1 MHGVDQ
7 TGLSQKA
14 GPVTSHLRIA
24 HDAAELGP
32 ANRVGTA
39 GCYLAFDV
47 LVGADARYL
56 GYASPETTTA
66 VVSTSPVPTGSM
78 VRDPGVAA
86 PDVPALV
93 ERITGRS
100 RAVVALDA
108 QAAANALFG
117 DAMPANLLLVGAAY
131 QSGALPV
138 SAEAIEWAIELNGV
152 AVAANT
158 AAFRW
163 GRVAVADP
171 DAFAAAT
178 AGPAP
183 PIAPPTWTE
192 LGELAGETRRLAGI
206 RAQLLADYQ
215 DSRTARRYVNDLL
228 TVWRAERRLGEDT
241 AFSEAVARGL
251 HKLTAYKDE
260 YEVARLLTDPAFE
273 ARLAAEVPGGTGLR
287 YRLHPPTLKALGRQ
301 QKIAFG
307 PWMRPV
313 LQALARGKALR
324 GTPLDPFG
332 RAPIRQLERALRD
345 EYRALVLR
353 LAAELSADSYPT
365 AVAAAEAADLVRGY
379 EDVKLAGV
387 RRYRARLDSL
397 GLSPA

>member
-1 MHGVDQ
+1 MFLAGIGGTGIVTVNQVLGSAAVRDGFAVHGVDQ

-24 HDAAELGP
+24 RDAAELGP

-138 SAEAIEWAIELNGV
+138 SAEAIEWAIELNGRGGGGQHRRV
-152 AVAANT
+152 PVGAGGG
-158 AAFRW
+158 RRS
-163 GRVAVADP
+163 GRV
-171 DAFAAAT
+171 
-178 AGPAP
+178 
-183 PIAPPTWTE
+183 
-192 LGELAGETRRLAGI
+192 RRRDRG
-206 RAQLLADYQ
+206 
-215 DSRTARRYVNDLL
+215 RRRRSPRRPGRSSAS
-228 TVWRAERRLGEDT
+228 WRGR
-241 AFSEAVARGL
+241 
-251 HKLTAYKDE
+251 
-260 YEVARLLTDPAFE
+260 
-273 ARLAAEVPGGTGLR
+273 PGGSRASGR
-287 YRLHPPTLKALGRQ
+287 SCSPTTRTPA
-301 QKIAFG
+301 
-307 PWMRPV
+307 RPV
-313 LQALARGKALR
+313 A
-324 GTPLDPFG
+324 T
-332 RAPIRQLERALRD
+332 
-345 EYRALVLR
+345 
-353 LAAELSADSYPT
+353 
-365 AVAAAEAADLVRGY
+365 
-379 EDVKLAGV
+379 
-387 RRYRARLDSL
+387 
-397 GLSPA
+397 

>member
-1 MHGVDQ
+1 M
-7 TGLSQKA
+7 
-14 GPVTSHLRIA
+14 
-24 HDAAELGP
+24 
-32 ANRVGTA
+32 
-39 GCYLAFDV
+39 
-47 LVGADARYL
+47 LVGADARNL

-178 AGPAP
+178 AGAAPTAAADAGRSSASWRGRRGGSRASGRSCSPTTRTPARP
-183 PIAPPTWTE
+183 VATWT
-192 LGELAGETRRLAGI
+192 TC
-206 RAQLLADYQ
+206 
-215 DSRTARRYVNDLL
+215 
-228 TVWRAERRLGEDT
+228 
-241 AFSEAVARGL
+241 
-251 HKLTAYKDE
+251 
-260 YEVARLLTDPAFE
+260 
-273 ARLAAEVPGGTGLR
+273 
-287 YRLHPPTLKALGRQ
+287 
-301 QKIAFG
+301 
-307 PWMRPV
+307 
-313 LQALARGKALR
+313 
-324 GTPLDPFG
+324 
-332 RAPIRQLERALRD
+332 
-345 EYRALVLR
+345 
-353 LAAELSADSYPT
+353 
-365 AVAAAEAADLVRGY
+365 
-379 EDVKLAGV
+379 
-387 RRYRARLDSL
+387 
-397 GLSPA
+397 